1 MKNILILGDSHTTR
15 LGYSSEDWF
24 SNNIESQRVVTSN
37 SHYNTKTPD
46 ENGFIVFMKDVLISY
61 EDDTSRVLMSGH
73 SGRSA
78 YSYDFL
84 NFASGTQKEILEK
97 WNVEG
102 NIFIPWLGYI
112 DCRNHLPNKNLKNYV
127 GAKEVVSKY
136 IDNVMK
142 HFDKCTVVFMEPVP
156 QFITIV
162 TSSWRFPELDP
173 DFEFEERHEQY
184 LNFVQE
190 LHDQCLEKGLPE
202 PINVRKIL
210 GTDMIESWM
219 QPKLPLTSYL
229 NDHMR
234 PEHYEKILAHVYKK
248 FE

>member
-1 MKNILILGDSHTTR
+1 MKNILILGDSHATR
-15 LGYSSEDWF
+15 LGYSSKAWF
-24 SNNIESQRVVTSN
+24 SSNVESGTEIHSN
-37 SHYNTKTPD
+37 SHYETKAPD
-46 ENGFIVFMKDVLISY
+46 ENGFTVFMKDVLIGY
-61 EDDTSRVLMSGH
+61 EDDTSKILISGH

-84 NFASGTQKEILEK
+84 NFASGTQKPILEK
-97 WNVEG
+97 WNAEG

-112 DCRNHLPNKNLKNYV
+112 DCRNHLPNKKLKNYV
-127 GAKEVVSKY
+127 GAKEVVSTY
-136 IDNVMK
+136 IDNVIK

-184 LNFVQE
+184 LNFVEE
-190 LHDQCLEKGLPE
+190 LKIQCAERGLPE
-202 PINVRKIL
+202 PINIREIL

-219 QPKLPLTSYL
+219 QPKDNLNNFL

-234 PEHYEKILAHVYKK
+234 QEHYDKVLSHVYNR
-248 FE
+248 F